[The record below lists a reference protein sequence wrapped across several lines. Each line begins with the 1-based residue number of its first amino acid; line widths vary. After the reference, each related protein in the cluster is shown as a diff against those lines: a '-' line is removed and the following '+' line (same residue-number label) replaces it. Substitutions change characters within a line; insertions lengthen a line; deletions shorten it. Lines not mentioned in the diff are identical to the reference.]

1 MHRVCLKHEG
11 ARGVPR
17 SRAFTLVELLVVV
30 SIIALLIAILL
41 PSLRK
46 AREQAKL
53 ATCMAN
59 MTGLAKAGLVYA
71 ADDPG
76 ENMIPVPNTDYLP
89 EASGAVEWGGKSGI
103 GQPQSA
109 GDPSQSIFGTA
120 AFRGPAHRPLN
131 SSLFKGGFPDYNPPG
146 KESNPG
152 PGSENYLNDTKLDLG
167 IYRCPSDTGY
177 AGGGFLYTA
186 HNSRETD
193 RNEPAFQ
200 KEGLTAY
207 NHYGVS
213 YIANTFW
220 ISGGLAGSQISS
232 QSVYLTPL
240 SRVPSPAA
248 SIAYLEAPARFA
260 WVWGDWEGSGCE
272 WVDYG
277 SRVYHPNATM
287 AGWHRQPFNFVVA
300 FADGHASMVEMKG
313 CIRPAPNLGPANYPK
328 GQCGGG
334 SDEDSYSCLR
344 CVTMRGPG
352 WQLDTL
358 PATAVL
364 TPYFAD

>member
-1 MHRVCLKHEG
+1 MNRNETAAG
-11 ARGVPR
+11 R
-17 SRAFTLVELLVVV
+17 SNSNAFTLVELLVVV

-53 ATCMAN
+53 AKCMAN

-167 IYRCPSDTGY
+167 IYHCPSDTGY

-186 HNSRETD
+186 AADKDTD
-193 RNEPAFQ
+193 RNEPAFRD
-200 KEGLTAY
+200 EGLSAY
-207 NHYGVS
+207 DHYGTS
-213 YIANTFW
+213 YIANVFW
-220 ISGGLAGSQISS
+220 IIGGCEGKQIRS
-232 QSVYLTPL
+232 QSVYLMPL

-248 SIAYLEAPARFA
+248 SIAYLEVPARYA
-260 WVWGDWEGSGCE
+260 HLWGSWAGSGLE
-272 WVDYG
+272 WAHYED
-277 SRVYHPNATM
+277 RVYHNKATIP
-287 AGWHRQPFNFVVA
+287 GWHRQPFNFDVA
-300 FADGHASMVEMKG
+300 FADGHASTVEMKG
-313 CIRPAPNLGPANYPK
+313 CFRPPPDLGRSNYPAD
-328 GQCGGG
+328 G
-334 SDEDSYSCLR
+334 SDRDPYLLYR
-344 CVTMRGPG
+344 GVTMRGPG

-358 PATAVL
+358 PAASVL
-364 TPYFAD
+364 TRYFAP